1 MATIL
6 SKIFPEDIATYIYTI
21 ALLEY
26 AQNQIATYTYNI
38 YLIAEKHMRMFSN
51 YEYILLVIPPQL
63 EHDIGI
69 ILRSLTRIN
78 NKLIIPYSKFGVDY
92 SLDFKNMF
100 NIWIKQLYIL
110 FENLEQTNTW
120 SHFTATFF
128 KMQVATIG
136 KLVK

>member
-6 SKIFPEDIATYIYTI
+6 SKIFPEDIAIYIYTI

-38 YLIAEKHMRMFSN
+38 YLIAEKHMRMFSK
-51 YEYILLVIPPQL
+51 YGYVLLAMPPQL

-100 NIWIKQLYIL
+100 NIWIKQLYVL
-110 FENLEQTNTW
+110 FENQEQMHPW
-120 SHFTATFF
+120 SHFMFTFL
-128 KMQVATIG
+128 KMEVATIRNLI
-136 KLVK
+136 K